1 MSLAAGSDL
10 SSGSGCLQPNCCK
23 LPFSEVHNLARVELI
38 FADGMLLNFRSLL
51 ENKMVLELF
60 DKMVTIS
67 LLTIK
72 LSVIFPALL
81 FRSNGVILVEV
92 IKAEIQSGKH
102 QSVT

>member
-60 DKMVTIS
+60 DKMVTIF
-67 LLTIK
+67 LIDD
-72 LSVIFPALL
+72 
-81 FRSNGVILVEV
+81 
-92 IKAEIQSGKH
+92 KAECYLSRSPFQKQWSHFG
-102 QSVT
+102 